1 MSDTTNP
8 QTPAP
13 APQQPPADAAAP
25 VVTEE
30 AIRQQLM
37 RVEDPELHMD
47 IISLGLVYGIDIQ
60 GSKVQTNMTLTSPGC
75 PYGPMIIQLARSAMY
90 TVPGVKEAAVNIVW
104 TPPWDPRTMASDDV
118 KATLGIWD

>member
-1 MSDTTNP
+1 MMDAQNP
-8 QTPAP
+8 TPAE
-13 APQQPPADAAAP
+13 PQAAATTI
-25 VVTEE
+25 TEE
-30 AIRQQLM
+30 AVRQQLM

-47 IISLGLVYGIDIQ
+47 IISLGLVYGIEIQ